1 MKKYVIIAL
10 AVVVMGLGVLYVYLG
25 GLNSIE
31 YTVENVDNYHLVGRM
46 FQGKADAKEIED
58 YFFEAKD
65 FAIGGTIDGE
75 LTILHYNDTTL
86 AKKEIKLFI
95 GVLLNNA
102 ADTLDLP
109 AGYALVKV
117 PAQKTIRATIL
128 ANNAVIPGPETI
140 EAKLKEKAEETGLIP
155 QSFTIEKYLSE
166 TEMEIDMPVK
176 N

>member
-1 MKKYVIIAL
+1 MKKYILIAL
-10 AVVVMGLGVLYVYLG
+10 AILVIGGGASYVYLG
-25 GLNSIE
+25 GLNSVE
-31 YTVENVDNYHLVGRM
+31 FTVENVNDYHLVGRM
-46 FQGKADAKEIED
+46 FQGQADAKEIED

-95 GVLLNNA
+95 GVLLNNS

-109 AGYALVKV
+109 VGYTLVKV
-117 PAQKTIRATIL
+117 PAQQTIRATIL

-140 EAKLKEKAEETGLIP
+140 EARLKEKAEETGLTT
-155 QSFTIEKYLSE
+155 QAFTIEKYISE
-166 TEMEIDMPVK
+166 KEMVIDMPVK

>member
-1 MKKYVIIAL
+1 MRKYFFIAL
-10 AVVVMGLGVLYVYLG
+10 AILVIGGGAFYVYLG
-25 GLNSIE
+25 GLNSVE
-31 YTVENVDNYHLVGRM
+31 YTVENVNDYHVLGRM

-65 FAIGGTIDGE
+65 FAITGTIDGE

-86 AKKEIKLFI
+86 AKVEIKLFI

-102 ADTLDLP
+102 ADTVDLP
-109 AGYALVKV
+109 AGYTLVKV
-117 PAQKTIRATIL
+117 SAQKTVRATIQ
-128 ANNAVIPGPETI
+128 ASNAVIPGPETI

-166 TEMEIDMPVK
+166 TEMVIDMPVK

>member
-31 YTVENVDNYHLVGRM
+31 YTVENVNNYHLVGRM

-128 ANNAVIPGPETI
+128 ANNAVIPGPETSI
-140 EAKLKEKAEETGLIP
+140 IYNWKIPFWNGDGDWYAREELSFPQLLIHL
-155 QSFTIEKYLSE
+155 FLL
-166 TEMEIDMPVK
+166 
-176 N
+176 